1 MILHELNVCTSA
13 RILQSSLSKNKIGNV
28 TSLGNTLRVNRS
40 LTRLDIFDNVISDA
54 GSIFEALEYNNTL
67 QEL

>member
-1 MILHELNVCTSA
+1 VA
-13 RILQSSLSKNKIGNV
+13 
-28 TSLGNTLRVNRS
+28 SLGNALRVNWS
-40 LTRLDIFDNVISDA
+40 LKRLDIFDNAISDA